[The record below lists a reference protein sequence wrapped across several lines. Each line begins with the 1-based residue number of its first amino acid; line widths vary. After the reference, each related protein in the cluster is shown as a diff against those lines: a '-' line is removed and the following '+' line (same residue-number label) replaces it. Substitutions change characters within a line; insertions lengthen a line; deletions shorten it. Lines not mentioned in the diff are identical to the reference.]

1 MSVQTLLE
9 PDWKRLKG
17 TDGFENGLPE
27 QEIGKKGG
35 ETCWNNYICRLLNLQ
50 TRELLQTGYVF
61 CKLLTPVH

>member
-27 QEIGKKGG
+27 QETGKKKKGG
-35 ETCWNNYICRLLNLQ
+35 ESCWNNYLCRLLVNYCRLAMC
-50 TRELLQTGYVF
+50 F
-61 CKLLTPVH
+61 ANF

>member
-17 TDGFENGLPE
+17 TDGFETGLPE

-35 ETCWNNYICRLLNLQ
+35 ETCWNNYICRLLVNYCRLAMS
-50 TRELLQTGYVF
+50 F
-61 CKLLTPVH
+61 ANS

>member
-27 QEIGKKGG
+27 QETGKKKKEERAAGIIISADS
-35 ETCWNNYICRLLNLQ
+35 W
-50 TRELLQTGYVF
+50 
-61 CKLLTPVH
+61 

>member
-35 ETCWNNYICRLLNLQ
+35 ETCWNNYICRLLVNYYRLAMS
-50 TRELLQTGYVF
+50 F
-61 CKLLTPVH
+61 ANS

>member
-35 ETCWNNYICRLLNLQ
+35 ETCWNNYICRLLVNYCRLAMS
-50 TRELLQTGYVF
+50 F
-61 CKLLTPVH
+61 ANS

>member
-35 ETCWNNYICRLLNLQ
+35 ETCWNNYICRLLVNNCRLAMS
-50 TRELLQTGYVF
+50 F
-61 CKLLTPVH
+61 ANS

>member
-35 ETCWNNYICRLLNLQ
+35 ETCWNNYICRML
-50 TRELLQTGYVF
+50 
-61 CKLLTPVH
+61 P